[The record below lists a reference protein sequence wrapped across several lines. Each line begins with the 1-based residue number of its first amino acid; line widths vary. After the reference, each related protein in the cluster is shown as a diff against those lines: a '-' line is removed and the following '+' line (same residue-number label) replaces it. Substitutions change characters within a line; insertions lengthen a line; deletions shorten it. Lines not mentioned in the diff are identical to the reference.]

1 MTGQKIKQRR
11 EQLGY
16 TQQYLAELCNTTQS
30 LVSCWENG
38 KKEPYLCNL
47 KVIAK
52 ALEVDLNYFNN

>member
-1 MTGQKIKQRR
+1 MIGEKIKKRR
-11 EQLGY
+11 WQLGY
-16 TQQYLAELCNTTQS
+16 SQQKLAELCNTTQQYIS
-30 LVSCWENG
+30 SWEKG